1 MVGYNKAM
9 RSIRRTDYAARI
21 ELLPLIDVIFL
32 LLTFFI
38 YTMIVMRFVQ
48 VLPVDLTPVEGGQDA
63 ARGIVHAVTIDAEG
77 EIFLDK
83 EPITMDA
90 LRSSLA
96 ELAGSENP
104 GTLYVA
110 AQSSDPSK
118 NQLPV
123 FLQVMQIV
131 DETGVTDVKYVW

>member
-1 MVGYNKAM
+1 M
-9 RSIRRTDYAARI
+9 RSIRRTEYAARI

-48 VLPVDLTPVEGGQDA
+48 VLPVDLTPVPGGQEA
-63 ARGIVHAVTIDAEG
+63 AQGAYHAVTIDAEG
-77 EIFLDK
+77 AIFYDQQ
-83 EPITMDA
+83 PISIEELPA
-90 LRSSLA
+90 LLTTLA
-96 ELAGSENP
+96 ASEEP
-104 GTLYVA
+104 GTLVVA
-110 AQSSDPSK
+110 AQKSDPEK

-123 FLQVMQIV
+123 FLRIMQIV